1 MTKLNRV
8 LLEARQILQ
17 QEILELKQ
25 ALNEKEIKLAEI
37 NRLLGTG
44 SPLEPKVTI
53 SEAVITILKEAESPL
68 SAQEISS
75 RIREMR
81 IPQKAANPHNSILAL
96 LHHLKK
102 RPDTKVKQG
111 PDKKWYWDKG

>member
-17 QEILELKQ
+17 QEIAELQ
-25 ALNEKEIKLAEI
+25 RALNEKEMKLAEI
-37 NRLLGTG
+37 NRLLGTAN
-44 SPLEPKVTI
+44 PLQPKMTI
-53 SEAVITILKEAESPL
+53 SEAVILILQESDTSL
-68 SAQEISS
+68 SAREVS
-75 RIREMR
+75 RRVREMN

-102 RPDTKVKQG
+102 QPGSKVKQG
-111 PDKKWYWDKG
+111 PDKRWYWEKS

>member
-17 QEILELKQ
+17 QEITELRQ
-25 ALNEKEIKLAEI
+25 AINERETKLAEI
-37 NRLLGTG
+37 NRLLGTKG
-44 SPLEPKVTI
+44 LGEPKMTI
-53 SEAVITILKEAESPL
+53 SEAVARILQESEIPL
-68 SAQEISS
+68 SAQEVTS
-75 RIREMR
+75 RVREMH

-102 RPDTKVKQG
+102 QPGSKVKQS
-111 PDKKWYWDKG
+111 PDKKWYWDRN